1 MIIFKLFFF
10 FWDKPATLFPAT
22 VTPESQNQQWRPPE
36 KRRGNE
42 ARRVPEKQFKLSWI
56 PQRN

>member
-1 MIIFKLFFF
+1 MYLFLF

-36 KRRGNE
+36 KRRDYE
-42 ARRVPEKQFKLSWI
+42 AR
-56 PQRN
+56 